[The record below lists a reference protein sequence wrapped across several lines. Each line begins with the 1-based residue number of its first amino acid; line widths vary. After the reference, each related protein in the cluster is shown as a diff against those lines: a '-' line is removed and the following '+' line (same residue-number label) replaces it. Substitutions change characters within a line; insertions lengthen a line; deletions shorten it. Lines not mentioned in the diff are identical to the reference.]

1 MWKTVYGS
9 KFGLVGYKYGRELN
23 LLQVI
28 QRCSIFLREPLTFG
42 IQ

>member
-1 MWKTVYGS
+1 MSKTVYGG
-9 KFGLVGYKYGRELN
+9 KFGLAGYEYSRELN

-28 QRCSIFLREPLTFG
+28 QGCSIFLREPLTFG